1 MSPGRHVPTDAGG
14 RSMRPSP
21 VLALS
26 PRLLWR
32 EWRSGELTILL
43 LALVV
48 AIGSHTAI
56 GHFADRVS
64 RGMSINA
71 QHVIGGDLVMSSSRP
86 IDPGVRAQADRLGLE
101 AASTQRFFTV
111 AGVGERILLVSVKSV
126 GDGYPLKGS
135 LRVTRTL
142 YGTEEAVD
150 KGPGT
155 GKAWVEARVLHALDI
170 ELGQTITIGESDFTV
185 DRVLTYEPDRG
196 NNFYSF
202 NPRVMINQADLAGT
216 GIIQP
221 GSRVWFRDLFAGD
234 AAQVSRFRA
243 WLEPRLDPGERIRN
257 LAEDR
262 PGVSEALD
270 KAKQYTGLASLV
282 ALLLAAV
289 AVANSGRHYSERHY
303 DTSALLR
310 CLGCSQND
318 ILGIYVLQLLMLAL
332 AGGILGNL
340 VGWLFQAGLIMA
352 LGSLLPDHLP
362 GIGVV
367 PILSGMLLGFV
378 VLLGFT
384 LPSILRLRTVPP
396 QRVLR
401 KDLTPLPMSARMV
414 YGTTLALIVTL
425 MWIYTG
431 NIVLTLGMTGGSVLV
446 IAVAALGIVGVFHL
460 LTRSLA
466 HIPIRVRAGVRNF
479 LRRRQQTVAQ
489 TMAFSLTI
497 MAMLVVLMLRTELIT
512 TWQETV
518 PDDAP
523 NHFVLNIQHHE
534 TEPWTDFTNQR
545 EIDADRLYPVVRG
558 RLIRIN
564 GTPVRDHVSKEEQGD
579 ESINRE
585 LNLTWS
591 EDLPTDNKLTAGRW
605 WQADDRGHVRVSVE
619 DELAERLGIGIADE
633 LTFFTGDRNW
643 TAEVVSL
650 RSVKW
655 DNFNPNFYMVFNPGA
670 LDALP
675 ASWIGSFFL
684 EAERKKLLV
693 DMMRTFPS
701 ITLLEVDA
709 VLRQVKTIIGQV
721 ILAVESILLFV
732 LVAGFVVTFSAIQ
745 TSMNERLQE
754 GALVRTLGAGRRL
767 LHINQWSEFA
777 SMGLLA
783 GLVGVLGAELVIAV
797 LYWRI
802 FDLEYV
808 PTWWAWAF
816 VPPASALLIGLAG
829 IWSSRRIL
837 ARPPVTILREA
848 GA

>member
-1 MSPGRHVPTDAGG
+1 MK
-14 RSMRPSP
+14 PSQ

-32 EWRSGELTILL
+32 EWRSGELSILL

-64 RGMSINA
+64 RGMTINA

-86 IDPGVRAQADRLGLE
+86 FDPAVREAAARLDIE
-101 AASTQRFFTV
+101 TASTQRFFTV
-111 AGVGERILLVSVKSV
+111 AGTGEDILLVSVKSV
-126 GDGYPLKGS
+126 GDSYPLKGS
-135 LRVTRTL
+135 LRVTREL
-142 YGTEEAVD
+142 YGAEEAVQS
-150 KGPGT
+150 GPGR
-155 GKAWVEARVLHALDI
+155 GEAWVEARVLHALGI
-170 ELGQTITIGESDFTV
+170 ELGQEITIGESGFRLS
-185 DRVLTYEPDRG
+185 RVLTYEPDRG

-202 NPRVMINQADLAGT
+202 NPRVMINQADLEET
-216 GIIQP
+216 GVIQP
-221 GSRVWFRDLFAGD
+221 GSRVWYRDLFAGD
-234 AAQVSRFRA
+234 AVQVSRFRA
-243 WLEPRLDPGERIRN
+243 WLEPRLNPGEHIRN
-257 LAEDR
+257 LDEDR
-262 PGVSEALD
+262 PALSEALD

-318 ILGIYVLQLLMLAL
+318 ILGIYVLQLLLLAL

-340 VGWLFQAGLIMA
+340 VGWLSQAGLIMV
-352 LGSLLPDHLP
+352 LGSLLPENIP
-362 GIGVV
+362 GIGIEPV
-367 PILSGMLLGFV
+367 LSGMFLGFV

-384 LPSILRLRTVPP
+384 LPSVLRLRAVPP

-401 KDLTPLPMSARMV
+401 KDLTPLSLSARLV
-414 YGTTLALIVTL
+414 YGVTLTLIVTL

-431 NIVLTLGMTGGSVLV
+431 NLVLTLGMTGGSVVV
-446 IAVAALGIVGVFHL
+446 IAVAALGIVGIFRL
-460 LTRSLA
+460 LARSLPL
-466 HIPIRVRAGVRNF
+466 IPVQVRAGVRNF
-479 LRRRQQTVAQ
+479 LRRRRETVAQ
-489 TMAFSLTI
+489 TMAFGLTI

-518 PDDAP
+518 PEDAP
-523 NHFVLNIQHHE
+523 NHFVLNIQVHE
-534 TEPWTDFTNQR
+534 TEPWAEFTAGR
-545 EIDADRLYPVVRG
+545 EIDAGPLYQVVRG

-564 GTPVRDHVSKEEQGD
+564 GTPVRDHVSKEERED

-591 EDLPTDNKLTAGRW
+591 EELPTDNRLTAGRW
-605 WQADDRGHVRVSVE
+605 WQAGDRGHTRVSVE
-619 DELAERLGIGIADE
+619 DELAERLGIAIGDE

-650 RSVKW
+650 RRVKW

-684 EAERKKLLV
+684 EPERKKLLV
-693 DMMRTFPS
+693 DMMRSFPS

-732 LVAGFVVTFSAIQ
+732 LVAGFVVTLSAIH

-754 GALVRTLGAGRRL
+754 GALVRTLGAGRGL

-783 GLVGVLGAELVIAV
+783 GLIGVLGAELVIAV

-802 FDLEYV
+802 FELEYS
-808 PTWWAWAF
+808 PTWWAWAL
-816 VPPASALLIGLAG
+816 VPPLSALLIGLAG

-837 ARPPVTILREA
+837 AQPPIRILREA